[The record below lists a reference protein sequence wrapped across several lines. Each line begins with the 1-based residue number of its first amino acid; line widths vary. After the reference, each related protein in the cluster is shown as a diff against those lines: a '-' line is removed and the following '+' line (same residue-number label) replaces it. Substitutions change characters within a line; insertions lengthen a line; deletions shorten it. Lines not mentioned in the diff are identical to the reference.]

1 MPDCTAV
8 DPCFMALDG
17 PTLGALV
24 LILALQL
31 GLLLALVL
39 LHLRAR

>member
-1 MPDCTAV
+1 MPDCTAL

-24 LILALQL
+24 LFAALQV
-31 GLLLALVL
+31 GLSVSLVL